1 MKKEEVEH
9 LRKMYP
15 KGTKIQLDYMDD
27 LQAPPTGTKGTI
39 NYVDDIG
46 QIHVRWENGSG
57 LALNRDVDS
66 FHKI

>member
-1 MKKEEVEH
+1 MNKVNHIKE
-9 LRKMYP
+9 MYP

-27 LQAPPTGTKGTI
+27 FQAPPRGSIGEVLF
-39 NYVDDIG
+39 VDDIE

-57 LALNRDVDS
+57 LALNYDVDR